1 MGMTGHAPQ
10 FEAERGPSLRSLY
23 AAKCGP
29 DKPELTMTGP

>member
-23 AAKCGP
+23 AAKMWP
-29 DKPELTMTGP
+29 RQARVDYDWT